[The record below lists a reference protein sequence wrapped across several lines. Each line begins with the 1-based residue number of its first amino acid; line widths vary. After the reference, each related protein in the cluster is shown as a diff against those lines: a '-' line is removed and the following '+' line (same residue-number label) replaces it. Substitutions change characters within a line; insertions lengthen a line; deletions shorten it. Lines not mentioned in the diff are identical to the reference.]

1 VFPEPRR
8 LEAWSLSSALSRS
21 FRAGSLRRPTPQDV
35 VAPEV
40 TAAKEFMTLYS
51 DLRGCT
57 AALGTCLNWLQ
68 PH

>member
-21 FRAGSLRRPTPQDV
+21 FRAGSLRRPTPQDA

-40 TAAKEFMTLYS
+40 TAAGEPV
-51 DLRGCT
+51 T
-57 AALGTCLNWLQ
+57 AGKMAV
-68 PH
+68 P